1 MTDSCEQPDRP
12 GSAVPE
18 PIGVD
23 PPPSPA
29 VAPLPVALSDVTFLH
44 WRYEPEVVR
53 PLLPPETEPDR
64 FDGAAYVGLVAFR
77 MRSYGEFVQFNVR
90 TYSVDQRKRR
100 GVVFLAMEANR
111 LPWVLAAR
119 VARLPYR
126 WSRVSI
132 IRDVDQLDYRLARR
146 WPGPAGIGTRVR
158 VRVGQPIEGN
168 PLDHFLTAR
177 WRLHYRV
184 PRVTLT
190 ATLTHNRWPLHA
202 ADLLGLHDELLTT
215 AGLPPPMAPPINVL
229 YSPGVRG
236 RLGLPTPA
244 RRRVKACGRP

>member
-1 MTDSCEQPDRP
+1 MTRSPEQPDRP
-12 GSAVPE
+12 ESPMPE
-18 PIGVD
+18 PIAID
-23 PPPSPA
+23 PPRAAP

-44 WRYEPEVVR
+44 WAYEPEAVR
-53 PLLPPETEPDR
+53 PLLPPDTEPDR

-77 MRSYGEFVQFNVR
+77 MRSFGEFVQFNVR

-126 WSRVSI
+126 WSRVSL

-146 WPGPAGIGTRVR
+146 WPGPVGIGTRIR

-177 WRLHYRV
+177 WRLHYRIPASPSR
-184 PRVTLT
+184 PRSSTTVGRCTPLT
-190 ATLTHNRWPLHA
+190 CW
-202 ADLLGLHDELLTT
+202 DCTT
-215 AGLPPPMAPPINVL
+215 SCSPPRGCRHPRPHR
-229 YSPGVRG
+229 STCCTRPGSEVDSVCRHQ
-236 RLGLPTPA
+236 PDA
-244 RRRVKACGRP
+244 V